1 MSRVALDDIIDYTKI
16 SQDVELA
23 SAFDVL
29 KKDPVRYTQ
38 FLQDQQNKVYS
49 EIVKQKDNS
58 FDKVYGDLD
67 RAGHVQESVLM
78 YGKRTKQL
86 ASVQDQIYDNQKNSA
101 DAIVD
106 DHNLANRKTEM
117 NEWTVNN
124 KKDTLFVYSSL
135 FVMLSGLL
143 LLTGLLR
150 MELISTSLWVGM
162 GLCLIIVFVLILVNR
177 SHYTNMLRNK
187 RYWNKQIFE
196 GKYGKIPIPLCP
208 DVVDSIYTNASSL
221 EQNLRS
227 GISSGIADAAKGV
240 AAGSTWVTNQAQ
252 EIAASNTA
260 IPSAATTSAATTSAA
275 TTSTTTP

>member
-1 MSRVALDDIIDYTKI
+1 MSTPIDQVIASANLY
-16 SQDVELA
+16 QDVELA
-23 SAFDVL
+23 TAISAL
-29 KKDPVRYTQ
+29 KNAGQVTSFIQ
-38 FLQDQQNKVYS
+38 SQQSKVYND
-49 EIVKQKDNS
+49 IVKQKEDTFS
-58 FDKVYGDLD
+58 KLYGDLD

-101 DAIVD
+101 DAIID
-106 DHNLANRKTEM
+106 DHSLASRKTEM

-150 MELISTSLWVGM
+150 MGMISTSLWVGM
-162 GLCLIIVFVLILVNR
+162 GVCLIAVFVLILVNR
-177 SHYTNMLRNK
+177 SHYTNVLRNK

-208 DVVDSIYTNASSL
+208 ETVDSIYTGVNSL
-221 EQNLRS
+221 EQDVRS
-227 GISSGIADAAKGV
+227 GISSGLIDAAKSV
-240 AAGSTWVTNQAQ
+240 ESGSKWVTAHAQ
-252 EIAASNTA
+252 EYAAQAAPATTQNAANTA
-260 IPSAATTSAATTSAA
+260 SK
-275 TTSTTTP
+275 

>member
-1 MSRVALDDIIDYTKI
+1 MSTPIDQVIASANLY
-16 SQDVELA
+16 QDVELA
-23 SAFDVL
+23 TAISAL
-29 KKDPVRYTQ
+29 KNAGQVTSFIQ
-38 FLQDQQNKVYS
+38 SQQSKVYND
-49 EIVKQKDNS
+49 IVKQKEDTFS
-58 FDKVYGDLD
+58 KVYGDLG
-67 RAGHVQESVLM
+67 RAGRVQESVLM
-78 YGKRTKQL
+78 YGKRTQQL

-101 DAIVD
+101 DAIID
-106 DHNLANRKTEM
+106 DHSLASRKTEM

-150 MELISTSLWVGM
+150 MEMISTSLWVGM

-208 DVVDSIYTNASSL
+208 EVAESIYSGVNSL
-221 EQNLRS
+221 EQNVRS
-227 GISSGIADAAKGV
+227 GISSGIANAAAGV
-240 AAGSTWVTNQAQ
+240 ADVSQQVTNQAREYAVQ
-252 EIAASNTA
+252 AA
-260 IPSAATTSAATTSAA
+260 PSASQNTTNSGSQ
-275 TTSTTTP
+275 

>member
-1 MSRVALDDIIDYTKI
+1 MSTPIDQVIASANLY
-16 SQDVELA
+16 QDVELA
-23 SAFDVL
+23 TAISAL
-29 KKDPVRYTQ
+29 KNAGQVTSFIQ
-38 FLQDQQNKVYS
+38 SQQSKVYDD
-49 EIVKQKDNS
+49 IVKQKEDTFS
-58 FDKVYGDLD
+58 KLYGDLD

-86 ASVQDQIYDNQKNSA
+86 AGVQDQIYDNQKNSA

-106 DHNLANRKTEM
+106 DNRLANRKTEM

-150 MELISTSLWVGM
+150 MEMISTSLWVGM
-162 GLCLIIVFVLILVNR
+162 GVCLIVVFAAIVVNR

-196 GKYGKIPIPLCP
+196 GKYGQIPNPICP
-208 DVVDSIYTNASSL
+208 DVVD
-221 EQNLRS
+221 
-227 GISSGIADAAKGV
+227 GISTGIDSLQQRGRSMLADGALSVADASVYVRDQARDIARQNT
-240 AAGSTWVTNQAQ
+240 AATPASPTPPN
-252 EIAASNTA
+252 AAS
-260 IPSAATTSAATTSAA
+260 
-275 TTSTTTP
+275 